1 MEENNR
7 IEKLLA
13 MQLINSLAGKNMAEK
28 AAQLSIVG
36 FTNVE
41 IANLLE
47 TNSGT
52 INQLLYARRKKQKSK
67 GKK

>member
-52 INQLLYARRKKQKSK
+52 INQLLYARRKKRKSCL
-67 GKK
+67 

>member
-41 IANLLE
+41 IANLLGA
-47 TNSGT
+47 NSST

>member
-1 MEENNR
+1 MEKNDR

-47 TNSGT
+47 ASSST

>member
-1 MEENNR
+1 MEKNDR

-13 MQLINSLAGKNMAEK
+13 MQLINSLAGRNIAEK

-47 TNSGT
+47 TKSGT
-52 INQLLYARRKKQKSK
+52 INQLLYARRKKQKRK

>member
-13 MQLINSLAGKNMAEK
+13 MQLLSDLAGKNMAEK
-28 AAQLSIVG
+28 ASQLSIVG

-41 IANLLE
+41 IADLLE
-47 TNSGT
+47 TNAGT
-52 INQLLYARRKKQKSK
+52 ISQLLYARRKKQKSK
-67 GKK
+67 K

>member
-1 MEENNR
+1 MEKNDR

-13 MQLINSLAGKNMAEK
+13 MQLINSLAGRNIAEK

-47 TNSGT
+47 TKSGT